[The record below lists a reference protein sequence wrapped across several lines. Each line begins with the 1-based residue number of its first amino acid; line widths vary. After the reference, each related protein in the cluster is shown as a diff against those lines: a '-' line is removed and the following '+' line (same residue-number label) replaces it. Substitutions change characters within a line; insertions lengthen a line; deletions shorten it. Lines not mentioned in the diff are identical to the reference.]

1 MSRIIFWLALI
12 FLVIFA
18 IRSKIRSAQKRHQ
31 QQFRPPQQPQN
42 SQQPQQ
48 PQQPQ
53 PGPQAGTPFSYKAR
67 AAEKAANDAEVM
79 LQCAHCGVYYPATE
93 TVRADGRDFCSAAH
107 AALPAA

>member
-31 QQFRPPQQPQN
+31 QQFR
-42 SQQPQQ
+42 Q

-53 PGPQAGTPFSYKAR
+53 PGQQTGQQPGAGFSYKAR

-79 LQCAHCGVYYPATE
+79 LQCAHCGVYYPASE
-93 TVRADGRDFCSAAH
+93 TVQVNGRDFCSAAH

>member
-18 IRSKIRSAQKRHQ
+18 IRTKIRNAQKRHQ
-31 QQFRPPQQPQN
+31 QQFRQPPPPPQAGA
-42 SQQPQQ
+42 
-48 PQQPQ
+48 Q

-67 AAEKAANDAEVM
+67 VAEKAANDAEVM
-79 LQCAHCGVYYPATE
+79 LQCAHCGVYYPASE
-93 TVRADGRDFCSAAH
+93 TVQANGRDFCSAAH